1 MTDARAPFADRF
13 RADANIFVQAYDS
26 ASDQA
31 LIAMMSEADYK
42 AASFLDQRIM
52 TQGRAAEWAAWD
64 DLAAV
69 SDGLRQDA
77 QFIFHI
83 GHVGS
88 TLIARLLGELPG
100 VLALREPL
108 ILRALA
114 ELARLKGR
122 AESPWSPE
130 QFCRRIGDALGW
142 LSRTFRR
149 EQRAIVK
156 ATSFASDLAPAVL
169 RPGTKALFLYVDP
182 AIYMRTILAGENS
195 VRELA
200 SLSASRLSRLHER
213 IGAEPWRLW
222 ALSTGERAALAWA
235 CEMAALEDA
244 ANDDV
249 LWVDFDAFLAAP
261 ADMLMRIAAHFGE
274 PLEEAQA
281 ASLTGGPIM
290 QRYSKAPEHGYSA
303 ELRRDVL
310 AQAEREWAEELD
322 RGARWIDAAGAD
334 HDLIGRALA
343 RAAAKRG

>member
-13 RADANIFVQAYDS
+13 RADASIFVQAYDS

-52 TQGRAAEWAAWD
+52 TQGRAAEWAGWD
-64 DLAAV
+64 DLAAA

-88 TLIARLLGELPG
+88 TLIARLLGELTG

-130 QFCRRIGDALGW
+130 QFDRRITDALGW
-142 LSRTFRR
+142 LSRTFRPG
-149 EQRAIVK
+149 QRAIVK
-156 ATSFASDLAPAVL
+156 ATSFASDVAPAVL

-182 AIYMRTILAGENS
+182 ATYMRTILAGENS

-200 SLSASRLSRLHER
+200 SLSASRLTRLHER

-235 CEMAALEDA
+235 CEMAALEAA

-249 LWVDFDAFLAAP
+249 LWMDFDAFLAAP
-261 ADMLMRIAAHFGE
+261 PDALMRIAAHFGE
-274 PLEEAQA
+274 PLGEAEA
-281 ASLTGGPIM
+281 AALTAGPIM

-303 ELRRDVL
+303 QLRRDVL
-310 AQAEREWAEELD
+310 AQAGQEWREELD

-343 RAAAKRG
+343 RAAARRG